1 MLQLDDKLSE
11 LMGVQELPR
20 TGLPEAVGKLL
31 KPLEPLTFTHTIE
44 WVSRLM
50 GVGLGRP
57 TIVVC
62 FLCLNNNCCFLHRLM
77 FA

>member
-11 LMGVQELPR
+11 LLGVQELPR

-44 WVSRLM
+44 WVS
-50 GVGLGRP
+50 
-57 TIVVC
+57 
-62 FLCLNNNCCFLHRLM
+62 
-77 FA
+77 